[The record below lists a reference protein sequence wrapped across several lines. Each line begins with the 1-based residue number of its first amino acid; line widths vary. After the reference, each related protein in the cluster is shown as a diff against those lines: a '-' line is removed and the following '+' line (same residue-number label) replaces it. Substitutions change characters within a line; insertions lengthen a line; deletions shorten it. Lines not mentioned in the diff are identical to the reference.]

1 MSEETQVT
9 PEQTTE
15 TPQVDAVETTS
26 ADEPKIHPAY
36 EKLLSEL
43 PEAWHAKIT
52 PHLQEQDKYFQQQLE
67 KYTAFK
73 DLVDEGISSDDIK
86 GGLSL
91 ARAIDSDPVAVYNNL
106 QKYLKDQGLLAE
118 EAKQAAKDAMEDATG
133 ENIED
138 IFDESEIPAALKKEL
153 DALRAKTEEVEN
165 WKSEQ
170 ELAKDTEAEIARL
183 DAEMAEL
190 RKQHTISDAHE
201 TAIWDLMN
209 AALNAGRP
217 ITLADAAKQLSD
229 MIGGFPSAS
238 AAGEP
243 APTVVGSSGGAGIVA
258 PDVSIPKDDK
268 GKAEMLRRM
277 FEERQ
282 RANR

>member
-15 TPQVDAVETTS
+15 APQVDTVETPS
-26 ADEPKIHPAY
+26 VEEPKVHPAY

-43 PEAWHAKIT
+43 PEAWHSKIT
-52 PHLQEQDKYFQQQLE
+52 PHLQEQDRYFQQQLE
-67 KYTAFK
+67 KYTPFK
-73 DLVDEGISSDDIK
+73 DLVDEGVPADVIK

-91 ARAIDSDPVAVYNNL
+91 AKAIDDDPVAVYNNL
-106 QKYLKDQGLLAE
+106 QAYLKSQGLLTE
-118 EAKQAAKDAMEDATG
+118 EAKQVAKDAMENATG

-170 ELAKDTEAEIARL
+170 ELARDTEIEMQRL

-190 RKQHTISDAHE
+190 RKQHTISESHE
-201 TAIWDLMN
+201 VAIWDLMN
-209 AALNAGRP
+209 AALQAGRQ

-229 MIGGFPSAS
+229 MIGGFPAS
-238 AAGEP
+238 GAAEP
-243 APTVVGSSGGAGIVA
+243 APTVVSSAGGAGVVA
-258 PDVSIPKDDK
+258 PNLTIPKDDK
-268 GKAEMLRRM
+268 GKAEMLRQM

>member
-15 TPQVDAVETTS
+15 TPQVDTVETPS
-26 ADEPKIHPAY
+26 VEEPKVHPAY

-43 PEAWHAKIT
+43 PEAWHSKIT

-67 KYTAFK
+67 KYTPFK
-73 DLVDEGISSDDIK
+73 DLVEEGVSSDFIK
-86 GGLSL
+86 GGLNL
-91 ARAIDSDPVAVYNNL
+91 ARAIDADPVQVYNNL
-106 QKYLKDQGLLAE
+106 QKYLKDNGLLAE
-118 EAKQAAKDAMEDATG
+118 EAKQAAKEAMEDATG
-133 ENIED
+133 EDIED
-138 IFDESEIPAALKKEL
+138 IFDESEIPASLKKEL
-153 DALRAKTEEVEN
+153 EALRKKTEEVEN

-170 ELAKDTEAEIARL
+170 ELAKDTEAEMARL
-183 DAEMAEL
+183 DVEMTEL
-190 RKQHTISDAHE
+190 RKQHTISEAHE
-201 TAIWDLMN
+201 IAIWDLMN
-209 AALNAGRP
+209 AALNAGRT

-229 MIGGFPSAS
+229 MIGGFPSAGS
-238 AAGEP
+238 AAEP
-243 APTVVGSSGGAGIVA
+243 APTIVGSAGGAGIVA